1 MKIDKTENQQ
11 SSDKIAE
18 RFRKEFNVSEK
29 EINQDVLVD
38 ALYETN
44 NDIYQTFGLIYG
56 K

>member
-1 MKIDKTENQQ
+1 VEIDKTKNRQ
-11 SSDKIAE
+11 SSVKAAE

-38 ALYETN
+38 ALYENN